1 MSLLIIMEYL
11 LLYSTGAFSSFP
23 LQYEILFSFWNNS
36 NWNFVLKSQTIF
48 VVLLWSITILIVAFL
63 RPMSIKFIVIFLT
76 FIFIFHANLIFKFLN
91 KFYYLRSY
99 TRPPWQTVVLLS
111 IHSFLRFTLQQGSK
125 QGFLTL
131 LDMEVRVRQ
140 WKFWRKLQI
149 MVKANYYFS
158 TPWRTLN
165 FCSFLE
171 SIPKNQKA
179 HFSEK

>member
-1 MSLLIIMEYL
+1 M
-11 LLYSTGAFSSFP
+11 YSTGAFSSFP
-23 LQYEILFSFWNNS
+23 LQHQILFSFWNNS

-48 VVLLWSITILIVAFL
+48 VVLLWSITILIDAFL

-76 FIFIFHANLIFKFLN
+76 SIFVFHANLIFKFLN

-131 LDMEVRVRQ
+131 LDREVRVRQ

-149 MVKANYYFS
+149 KPI
-158 TPWRTLN
+158 TTLAPLGELLIFVRFWN
-165 FCSFLE
+165 PS
-171 SIPKNQKA
+171 PKSSLQWKVSML
-179 HFSEK
+179 HLVL